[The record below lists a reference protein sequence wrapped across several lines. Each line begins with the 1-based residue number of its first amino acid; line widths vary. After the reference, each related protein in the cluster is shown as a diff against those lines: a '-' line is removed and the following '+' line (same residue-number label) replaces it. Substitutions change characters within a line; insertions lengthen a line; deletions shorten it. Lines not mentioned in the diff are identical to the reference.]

1 VLTPVVLA
9 VSESVATEADAVT
22 EALESALML
31 DDSADAIEEIV
42 VPDPL
47 QLAESGC
54 PFTVIVLVP
63 ES

>member
-1 VLTPVVLA
+1 MLP
-9 VSESVATEADAVT
+9 ETEAVTDA
-22 EALESALML
+22 AESAFIANPN
-31 DDSADAIEEIV
+31 ADAIEELV

-47 QLAESGC
+47 QLAESLC